1 MPLPPRLPI
10 ELLSLLPTF
19 FDAQRDAKVLKTLS
33 LTSQLFLKP
42 CQTLLFNH
50 IILTSPTPNATI
62 PDGAYPGAKF
72 FNLLERSPKVSRYI
86 QKLTV
91 SNTALAYG
99 WLPNDMALARA
110 LKKLDPNQ
118 ITAFCLRNNRRAQWY
133 FLPFDVRIA
142 FASICRSACLV
153 ELSVREVPLTLLG
166 VCGPSL
172 KRFEAR
178 DAEAR
183 DDGNIS
189 SVSRLASEEIVLDSL
204 RLYHH
209 FDLDKHVAY
218 LVDPANKIRLDG
230 LTKLDILAASPE
242 DHACASD
249 LIAHCRDSL
258 RTFVFDPYSEISEP
272 GIEGASVDLTD
283 CTSLTS
289 LELHLDATCPDP
301 EGERHCLHWAAS
313 FISKIPPT
321 TSNNIKSLFLSLRLD
336 LSDVPGELTG
346 YTGNQLYYHLR
357 TIAVTVTDSI
367 STNNRK
373 WKALEEVKVDVQ
385 SSNPNDDDVEEIEA
399 WVLDAMKPVSDSA
412 VRFDLVALPH
422 YMYGATFADPLATI

>member
-10 ELLSLLPTF
+10 EVLSLIPTF
-19 FDAQRDAKVLKTLS
+19 LDAQRDAKVLQTLS

-42 CQTLLFNH
+42 CQALLFNH
-50 IILTSPTPNATI
+50 IILASPTPNATVLE
-62 PDGAYPGAKF
+62 GTYPGAKL
-72 FNLLERSPKVSRYI
+72 FNLLERSPRSRDTFRNSP
-86 QKLTV
+86 LT
-91 SNTALAYG
+91 G
-99 WLPNDMALARA
+99 
-110 LKKLDPNQ
+110 
-118 ITAFCLRNNRRAQWY
+118 FCLRNNRRAQWY

-142 FASICRSACLV
+142 FASICRSSCLV
-153 ELSVREVPLTLLG
+153 ELSIREVPLTALG
-166 VCGPSL
+166 P
-172 KRFEAR
+172 R

-183 DDGNIS
+183 DDGNTS
-189 SVSRLASEEIVLDSL
+189 SVSRLASEEILLDSL

-249 LIAHCRDSL
+249 LISHCRDSL
-258 RTFVFDPYSEISEP
+258 RTFVFDPCSEISEP

-321 TSNNIKSLFLSLRLD
+321 TSNNIKSLFLSLRFD

-357 TIAVTVTDSI
+357 TIVVTLTDSI
-367 STNNRK
+367 NSKNRK
-373 WKALEEVKVDVQ
+373 WKALEEVKVEVQ

-412 VRFDLVALPH
+412 VRFGLVALP
-422 YMYGATFADPLATI
+422 